1 MRKLGTAPRGPK
13 EDDETFVVGIISC
26 VLARMWNRAP
36 GTLTLTVE
44 DLPKFSL
51 SSSIVIR
58 GTVTREPPSDTP
70 LILTIAGGAET
81 VFDTVDTNS
90 GFHASLW
97 RRALGASDTPH

>member
-1 MRKLGTAPRGPK
+1 MRRSSSVLSLAFLLGCGTEP
-13 EDDETFVVGIISC
+13 GI
-26 VLARMWNRAP
+26 
-36 GTLTLTVE
+36 LTLTAE

-58 GTVTREPPSDTP
+58 GTVTRQPASDTP
-70 LILTIAGGAET
+70 IILTIAGGAET

-90 GFHASLW
+90 GFQASLW